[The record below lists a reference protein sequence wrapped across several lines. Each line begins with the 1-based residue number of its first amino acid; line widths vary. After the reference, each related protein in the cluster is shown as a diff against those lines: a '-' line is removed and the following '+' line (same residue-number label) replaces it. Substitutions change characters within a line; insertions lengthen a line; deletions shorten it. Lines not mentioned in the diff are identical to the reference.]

1 MQLSGMFKYY
11 VVYFLEELGGADY
24 SLFIEESMLFQWNS
38 LLQKGLETSSCL
50 HSIHQVM
57 KKVRVK

>member
-1 MQLSGMFKYY
+1 MIAELYNLLFMQLSGMFKYY

-38 LLQKGLETSSCL
+38 LL
-50 HSIHQVM
+50 
-57 KKVRVK
+57 